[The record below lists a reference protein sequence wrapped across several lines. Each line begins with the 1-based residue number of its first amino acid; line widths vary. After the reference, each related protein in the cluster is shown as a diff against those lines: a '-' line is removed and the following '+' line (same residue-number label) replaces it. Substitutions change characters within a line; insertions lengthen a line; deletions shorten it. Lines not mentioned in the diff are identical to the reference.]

1 MKKIIACLLAI
12 CMGVSFT
19 VSAQSFYTKQKEKKQ
34 KKEYKQKIKTY
45 NKDGWQIFG
54 SSHTLD
60 VALLDHYE
68 KLEKDDV
75 FEIAGQATSANKN
88 IGKDKLMM
96 SAASTYA
103 SMIGSNIKGRI
114 VEDMGSI
121 LSTEELSEFDHF
133 YAAYE
138 NEVKAE
144 IRGELRPSY
153 TVYRETTVNGKPA
166 YEFEALYIIDE
177 VAASRARLRA
187 FQNAAKESAV
197 AQKYAEQVSNFI
209 KEANV
214 E

>member
-19 VSAQSFYTKQKEKKQ
+19 VSAQSVYTKQKEKKQ

-60 VALLDHYE
+60 VALLYHYE

-75 FEIAGQATSANKN
+75 FEIAGQANKN
-88 IGKDKLMM
+88 IGKDKLML

-166 YEFEALYIIDE
+166 YEFEALYIVDE

-209 KEANV
+209 KEASV